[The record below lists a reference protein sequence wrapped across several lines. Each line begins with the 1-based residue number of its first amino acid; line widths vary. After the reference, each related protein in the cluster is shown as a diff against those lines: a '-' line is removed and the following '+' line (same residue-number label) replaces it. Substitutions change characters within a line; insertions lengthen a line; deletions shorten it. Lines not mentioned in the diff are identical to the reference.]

1 MIPYKG
7 DRSITHFDE
16 TICNK
21 HMYYMATIGR
31 PFCIYSATTEMLIPM
46 VCFIWA
52 TFEQPA
58 YLETFVR
65 LFWTFIKNLMPTMA
79 SMAISEHPVYH
90 LKMTSATIRPYKKK
104 LASFMVAQGR
114 PNTVVSLNFEG
125 TKFRGFTING
135 CFDGIW
141 IRGFWII
148 AEKRSDFR

>member
-21 HMYYMATIGR
+21 HIYYMATIDR

-65 LFWTFIKNLMPTMA
+65 LFWTFIKNHMPTMA

-90 LKMTSATIRPYKKK
+90 LKKTWPVLWSHK
-104 LASFMVAQGR
+104 
-114 PNTVVSLNFEG
+114 EG
-125 TKFRGFTING
+125 QIVNILF
-135 CFDGIW
+135 
-141 IRGFWII
+141 
-148 AEKRSDFR
+148 KRSILIYNYSSVIAPTLSSYMLCLTNITVIYK

>member
-31 PFCIYSATTEMLIPM
+31 PFSIYSATTEMLIPM
-46 VCFIWA
+46 VCFIRA

-58 YLETFVR
+58 YLATLSVR
-65 LFWTFIKNLMPTMA
+65 LFWTFIENLMPTMA

-90 LKMTSATIRPYKKK
+90 LKMTSTTIQPYEKKTWPVLWLHK
-104 LASFMVAQGR
+104 EGQIVNILFKRGILIYNYSSVIAPTLSSYMLCLT
-114 PNTVVSLNFEG
+114 NITVIY
-125 TKFRGFTING
+125 K
-135 CFDGIW
+135 
-141 IRGFWII
+141 
-148 AEKRSDFR
+148 